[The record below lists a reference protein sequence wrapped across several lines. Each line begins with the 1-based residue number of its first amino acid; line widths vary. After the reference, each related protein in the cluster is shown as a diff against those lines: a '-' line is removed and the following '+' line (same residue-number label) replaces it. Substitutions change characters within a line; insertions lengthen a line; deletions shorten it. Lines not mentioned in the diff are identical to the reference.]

1 MRQGDLLITRFAIAR
16 TEKAGRDADL
26 FSCAERGR
34 LRAKSFIWR
43 STNKCRGTVE
53 VPEQLKSPFVV
64 GAGNDANEHVRRI
77 SMLNRFMISVAAVAL
92 VAGAGLAN
100 AQDKGR
106 DTGGGSQQMQHSQPS
121 GGAAER
127 GGSMGRDSMSHDKG
141 TVGQSGGSDTMKSG
155 RASEDKSGTM
165 NKNAADDK
173 SGATKGQRT
182 DDRAQGQMDKS
193 QQDKSKSMSQDTSK
207 SGAKDQKDMKAE
219 GSKSGTSTNNAETQK
234 GTGTSTNQNAQGQT
248 GTSSTQ
254 NAQGQSSTTV
264 GQAGAAAKLSTE
276 QRTQITSVIREQ
288 RVAPVTNV
296 NFSIAVGTRIPREGI
311 TLHALP
317 SRVVTIYPE
326 WRTYKYVLVRD
337 EIVIINPDTYE
348 IVAVLNV

>member
-1 MRQGDLLITRFAIAR
+1 
-16 TEKAGRDADL
+16 
-26 FSCAERGR
+26 
-34 LRAKSFIWR
+34 
-43 STNKCRGTVE
+43 
-53 VPEQLKSPFVV
+53 
-64 GAGNDANEHVRRI
+64 
-77 SMLNRFMISVAAVAL
+77 MLNRFMISVAAVAL
-92 VAGAGLAN
+92 VAGTGLAN

-106 DTGGGSQQMQHSQPS
+106 DTGAGSQQMQHSQPS

-141 TVGQSGGSDTMKSG
+141 TVGQAGGTKAD
-155 RASEDKSGTM
+155 DKSGAMKDERPSGGAM
-165 NKNAADDK
+165 NKNAAEDK
-173 SGATKGQRT
+173 AGATKGQRT
-182 DDRAQGQMDKS
+182 DERAQGQMDKS

-219 GSKSGTSTNNAETQK
+219 GSKSGTSTTETQK
-234 GTGTSTNQNAQGQT
+234 GTGTSTNQNAQGQTGTTQNVQGQT

-276 QRTQITSVIREQ
+276 QRTQITSVIREE

-296 NFSIAVGTRIPREGI
+296 NFSISVGTRIPREGI

-326 WRTYKYVLVRD
+326 WRTYKYILVRD